1 MAKSTCLKN
10 LKALHLDAN
19 RIGFKGMQALAELS
33 GLQNLETLNIT
44 YNLVHPQGL
53 ALLDNSERLQNLGKV
68 KTDVLKAED

>member
-1 MAKSTCLKN
+1 MANSKCLKK
-10 LKALHLDAN
+10 LKTLHLDAN
-19 RIGFKGMQALAELS
+19 RIGLPGMQALARLS

-53 ALLDNSERLQNLGKV
+53 ALLEESERLQSLGSV

>member
-1 MAKSTCLKN
+1 
-10 LKALHLDAN
+10 
-19 RIGFKGMQALAELS
+19 MQALAELS

-68 KTDVLKAED
+68 KTDTLKAED